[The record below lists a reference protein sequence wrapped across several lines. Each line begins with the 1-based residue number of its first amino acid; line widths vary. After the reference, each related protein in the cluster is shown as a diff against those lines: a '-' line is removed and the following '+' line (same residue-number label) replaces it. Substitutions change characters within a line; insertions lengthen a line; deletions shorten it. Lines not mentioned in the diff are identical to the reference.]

1 MKKKPIEIF
10 EEHLDKLATTTVEKA
25 EEKEYNQILDV
36 IYTSDYTEVGLLI
49 KVLVSKGIVSLKDFK
64 RVLGE

>member
-1 MKKKPIEIF
+1 MSKKKPIEIF
-10 EEHLDKLATTTVEKA
+10 EEHLDKLATTTVEKDIDREV
-25 EEKEYNQILDV
+25 EE
-36 IYTSDYTEVGLLI
+36 IYKVMFGSGDALKDLI